1 MVFGIAGVLSLV
13 SAPHGQQAPPGGAS
27 PEPAGRQGGRG
38 PGRAGG
44 PPPDPVA
51 VIRGRAIFTQTC
63 ATCHGPDGR
72 GGLQLGTDLS
82 RSLVATANDA
92 GEQLAALLKTGRP
105 ERGMPAFS
113 IPADDV
119 ADLSAFCRSIAAPAG
134 GAGAGRNTI
143 NAVVVGDPAAGQ
155 AYFKSAGCMQCHS
168 ATGDLR
174 GIGSRLSV
182 AAIQG
187 RAVMPRGSGGYPRG
201 FNSMPDPNEK
211 PKTVTITPAS
221 GDKTTGTLLWITDFN
236 VTFVDAAGARRTVA
250 RNGDVPKVEIT
261 DPLAWHI
268 EHLKKLTDKDMH
280 DLTAYLV
287 TLK

>member
-13 SAPHGQQAPPGGAS
+13 SAPHAQQAPPGGAS

-63 ATCHGPDGR
+63 ATCHGPEGR

-119 ADLSAFCRSIAAPAG
+119 TDLSAFCPFDRRDGRRRGRQGATRSTRSSSATPRP
-134 GAGAGRNTI
+134 GRRTSSR
-143 NAVVVGDPAAGQ
+143 PAA
-155 AYFKSAGCMQCHS
+155 CS
-168 ATGDLR
+168 ATR
-174 GIGSRLSV
+174 PSTATSE
-182 AAIQG
+182 ASG
-187 RAVMPRGSGGYPRG
+187 RA
-201 FNSMPDPNEK
+201 
-211 PKTVTITPAS
+211 
-221 GDKTTGTLLWITDFN
+221 
-236 VTFVDAAGARRTVA
+236 
-250 RNGDVPKVEIT
+250 
-261 DPLAWHI
+261 
-268 EHLKKLTDKDMH
+268 
-280 DLTAYLV
+280 
-287 TLK
+287 

>member
-63 ATCHGPDGR
+63 ATCHGPEGR

-143 NAVVVGDPAAGQ
+143 DAVVVGDPAAGQ

-174 GIGSRLSV
+174 GIGRACAWRRFK
-182 AAIQG
+182 AA
-187 RAVMPRGSGGYPRG
+187 P
-201 FNSMPDPNEK
+201 
-211 PKTVTITPAS
+211 
-221 GDKTTGTLLWITDFN
+221 
-236 VTFVDAAGARRTVA
+236 
-250 RNGDVPKVEIT
+250 
-261 DPLAWHI
+261 
-268 EHLKKLTDKDMH
+268 
-280 DLTAYLV
+280 
-287 TLK
+287 